1 MLSFLPNPYPDELL
15 YSTLARYHIRSGN
28 TSSKITL
35 QELYNDTKTIATT
48 DLPSN
53 IDALI
58 KQLPPLSSHTAN
70 NLINNHTLYPFYASF
85 LPQQRA
91 IMIQKSMKGQYGGH
105 IHAFTGISASS
116 IPTPQ
121 FFRFCSDCLKQ
132 DEQEYGEIYWHR
144 IHQTPGVLVCPY
156 HGTPLHN
163 STVNYQGLNQ
173 HKYEAASL
181 ENCRENASVPNYS
194 VKALKILCQ
203 ISQDIAWLFNHQQLP
218 QPLDWYRQRY
228 LNLLIDKKLATA
240 SKRVY
245 QKQLIDEFI
254 FFFGQE
260 VLENLSSMIDNKDD
274 HNWLSSIV
282 RKNRKSFHPIRHLLM
297 MIFLKG
303 SAKAFFEEHHSYKPF
318 GKSPWLCFNGAVDH
332 YLQPVVTNL
341 KVSHCIDNKKPLG
354 TFSCSCGMVYN
365 RTASPNNQDSNYRIG
380 KVITYGAIWE
390 RRLQELVE
398 VEKIGLRA
406 TAREL
411 KVDPRTIKNY
421 VDKLYLN
428 PSWTSRQNQ
437 QKSVTIKNTE
447 SLKNQKRQQ
456 WLNLQKDY
464 PTATKTTLR
473 NLDPA
478 IYSWLYRNDKEWLNE
493 NSPALQQPMG
503 MQNRVNWLQRD
514 IQIKKRVQSVV
525 TELLNLEVPNRVTLR
540 KIGIMTGL
548 KAMLEKNLD
557 KLPLTQTYLSEVV
570 ESVEMFQNRRIR
582 WAIKEI
588 HQRGEEVKT
597 WKVMRLAGL
606 KEKEFQRVESIV
618 LKIT

>member
-1 MLSFLPNPYPDELL
+1 M
-15 YSTLARYHIRSGN
+15 
-28 TSSKITL
+28 
-35 QELYNDTKTIATT
+35 
-48 DLPSN
+48 
-53 IDALI
+53 I
-58 KQLPPLSSHTAN
+58 K
-70 NLINNHTLYPFYASF
+70 
-85 LPQQRA
+85 
-91 IMIQKSMKGQYGGH
+91 KSMKGEYGGH
-105 IHAFTGISASS
+105 IHACTGISASS

-156 HGTPLHN
+156 HGTPVQN
-163 STVNYQGLNQ
+163 STVNCQGLNQ
-173 HKYEAASL
+173 YKYEAASL
-181 ENCRENASVPNYS
+181 ENCRENALVPNYS
-194 VKALKILCQ
+194 SKALKILYQ
-203 ISQDIAWLFNHQQLP
+203 ISQDIVWLFNHPQLP
-218 QPLDWYRQRY
+218 KPLNWYRQRY

-245 QKQLIDEFI
+245 QKQLINEFL
-254 FFFGQE
+254 FFFGRE
-260 VLENLSSMIDNKDD
+260 VLDNLSSMIDTKDD

-303 SAKAFFEEHHSYKPF
+303 SAKDFFEEHHSHQPF

-332 YLQPVVTNL
+332 YLQSVVTNS
-341 KVSHCIDNKKPLG
+341 KISHCIDNKKPLG
-354 TFSCSCGMVYN
+354 TFSCFCGMVYN
-365 RTASPNNQDSNYRIG
+365 RTASPNNQDSDYKIG

-398 VEKIGLRA
+398 IEKLGLRA

-411 KVDPRTIKNY
+411 KVDPRTIKKY
-421 VDKLYLN
+421 VNKLGLN
-428 PSWTSRQNQ
+428 PSWKSSQIQQNP
-437 QKSVTIKNTE
+437 VTIRNTE
-447 SLKNQKRQQ
+447 SLQNQKRQQ
-456 WLNLQKDY
+456 WLNLQKDH

-473 NLDPA
+473 NLASP

-493 NSPALQQPMG
+493 NSPELQQPMV
-503 MQNRVNWLQRD
+503 MHNRVNWSQRD

-540 KIGIMTGL
+540 KIGTMTGL
-548 KAMLEKNLD
+548 KAILEKNLD

-570 ESVEMFQNRRIR
+570 ESVEMFQDRRIR